1 MTEASNA
8 ESTAPLLNLPDAGV
22 IRAEAD
28 AFLKRL
34 ADRDPALMSDFKARR
49 DLVAGTFLQSWPQ
62 SLTELSIPQVGLELT
77 DQERKCLLGAMM
89 ARDGDEPDDPAPIRA
104 GLDALKARLEPLIAQ
119 FPEGAF
125 VRLGSRSP
133 KDSWMG
139 IGEGFR
145 VTDAERAVMLLL
157 DSMERIADDLSQD
170 DYAGA
175 SSWIF
180 VRAWRDMPKWSE
192 FRCFMKAR
200 RLVAVTQYDCEK
212 NKSFPEI
219 VENAAA
225 IGKAIKD
232 YFEIRFRDACHLEDV
247 VFDVFV
253 TGSAADGFTATLLE
267 INPYAPNLTYSG
279 AFHWREIIE
288 TESTGETLFRYF

>member
-1 MTEASNA
+1 M
-8 ESTAPLLNLPDAGV
+8 LLNLPDADV

-34 ADRDPALMSDFKARR
+34 ADRDPELMAEYKARR
-49 DLVAGTFLQSWPQ
+49 DRVAGTFLQNWPQ
-62 SLTELSIPQVGLELT
+62 GLVELSIPQVAIELT
-77 DQERKCLLGAMM
+77 GEERKAMLDALI
-89 ARDGDEPDDPAPIRA
+89 ARDSEEEPENPQAIRA
-104 GLDALKARLEPLIAQ
+104 GLDALKARLEPLIAS

-145 VTDAERAVMLLL
+145 VTDAQRAIYLFL

-175 SSWIF
+175 ASWIF
-180 VRAWRDMPKWSE
+180 VRAWREMPKGSE
-192 FRCFMKAR
+192 FRCFVKAR
-200 RLVAVTQYDCEK
+200 RLVAVSQYDCEK
-212 NKSFPEI
+212 EISYPEI
-219 VENAAA
+219 TANAAA

-232 YFEIRFRDACHLEDV
+232 FFESRFRDACHLEDV

-253 TGSAADGFTATLLE
+253 TGSAAEGFAATLLE

-279 AFHWREIIE
+279 AFDWREIID
-288 TESTGETLFRYF
+288 TEATGETLFRYY

>member
-1 MTEASNA
+1 MAK
-8 ESTAPLLNLPDAGV
+8 LLNLPDAGV

-34 ADRDPALMSDFKARR
+34 ADRDPALMADYKARR
-49 DLVAGTFLQSWPQ
+49 DRVAGTFLQNWPQ
-62 SLTELSIPQVGLELT
+62 ALVELSIPQAAIELT
-77 DQERKCLLGAMM
+77 DQERKGLLGALM

-104 GLDALKARLEPLIAQ
+104 GLDALKARLETLITS

-133 KDSWMG
+133 KDSWTG

-145 VTDAERAVMLLL
+145 VTNAERAVMLLL

-180 VRAWRDMPKWSE
+180 VRAWREMPKWSE

-212 NKSFPEI
+212 EKSFPEI
-219 VENAAA
+219 RENAPA
-225 IGKAIKD
+225 IGQAIRGF
-232 YFEIRFRDACHLEDV
+232 FETRFRDACHLEDV

-253 TGSAADGFTATLLE
+253 TQDADGFQATLLE
-267 INPYAPNLTYSG
+267 INPYASNLTYSG
-279 AFHWREIIE
+279 AFDWSEIVE
-288 TESTGETLFRYF
+288 TESSSETLFRYF